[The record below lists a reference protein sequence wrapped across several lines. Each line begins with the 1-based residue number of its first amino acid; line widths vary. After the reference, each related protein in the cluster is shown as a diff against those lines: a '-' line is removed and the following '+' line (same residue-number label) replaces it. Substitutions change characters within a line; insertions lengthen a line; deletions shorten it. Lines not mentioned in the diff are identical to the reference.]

1 MNNEPYPAK
10 LFSVRCLTF
19 IVGESLAEVLA
30 VTGKKQERSVGMKEI
45 KVGLI
50 GFGTVGAGVVKI
62 LRRNSELIQKRTGAR
77 ILLKR
82 IADIN
87 IDRDRGVKLKSGV
100 LTRNAD
106 EVIND
111 PQIHIV
117 MELMGG
123 IEPARTFI
131 LKAIRKGKHIVTANK
146 ALLALHGDEIFKE
159 AQRFCVDVNFEASV
173 GGGIP
178 LIRSIKEGLVANR
191 IESVFGILNG
201 TSNYILSKMS
211 DEGGDFKKVLKEAQD
226 KGYAEAD
233 PTYDIEG
240 IDAAHKLAILIR
252 LVFGTPFK
260 FKQIFTEGIS
270 RIAPIDIQFS
280 KEFGYR
286 IKLLAIAKIDQ
297 GKIEARVHPTMIPE
311 GHLLATVDGVFNAI
325 YIKGDAVGPTLFY
338 GQGAGQ
344 MPTGSAVVSDLVELG
359 RNLLVG
365 ATGRRV
371 PLLSFQDSAI
381 ERVPL
386 KKMEEVVMPFY
397 MRCTALD
404 RPRVLSKISGILGKN
419 EISIA
424 SVIQKGRQIDGAV
437 PIVMMT
443 HEAKE
448 KNVHRALREIDRL
461 GMIRG
466 KTMFIRVENELE

>member
-1 MNNEPYPAK
+1 LFESPAAFR
-10 LFSVRCLTF
+10 LWS
-19 IVGESLAEVLA
+19 SLKREEVHMRA
-30 VTGKKQERSVGMKEI
+30 I

-50 GFGTVGAGVVKI
+50 GFGTVGAGVAKI
-62 LRRNSELIQKRTGAR
+62 LQKNSRLIEKRMGAR
-77 ILLKR
+77 IHLKR
-82 IADIN
+82 IADID
-87 IDRDRGVKLKSGV
+87 IDRDRGVGLKPGV
-100 LTRNAD
+100 LIQNAD

-111 PQIHIV
+111 PEIDIV

-123 IEPARTFI
+123 IEPAKTFI
-131 LKAIRKGKHIVTANK
+131 VKAIRKRKHIVTANK

-159 AQRFCVDVNFEASV
+159 AQRFGVDVNFEASV

-178 LIRSIKEGLVANR
+178 LIRSVKEGLVANR
-191 IESVFGILNG
+191 IESIFGILNG

-211 DEGGDFKKVLKEAQD
+211 DEGGDFEKVLKEAQE

-252 LVFGTPFK
+252 LAFGTPFQ

-280 KEFGYR
+280 REFGYR
-286 IKLLAIAKIDQ
+286 IKLLAIAKIDR

-311 GHLLATVDGVFNAI
+311 GHLLATVDGVFNAVN
-325 YIKGDAVGPTLFY
+325 IKGDAVGPTLFY

-365 ATGRRV
+365 ATDRRV
-371 PLLSFQDSAI
+371 PLLSFQDYAI
-381 ERVPL
+381 ERIPL

-397 MRCTALD
+397 MRCSALD

-424 SVIQKGRQIDGAV
+424 SVIQKGRQVNGAV

-448 KNVHRALREIDRL
+448 KNVHRALKEIDGL
-461 GMIRG
+461 GVILG